1 MANKSST
8 IVKNASE
15 AGKTAAEQGGVLP
28 ESFIVIAAVG
38 LMTVLVSAGIYMYF
52 SDKRYGYFSRFLSWT
67 SDKLGAEEEKEKS
80 RTDEEM
86 KETVEKAVEND
97 KTETNSKEE
106 LWRAVQSIA
115 EESEHIGRMEER
127 RKKEEK
133 NDIEQMVQFNLL
145 LTGVLVLKMA
155 GTALGWI

>member
-1 MANKSST
+1 MNKTST

-15 AGKTAAEQGGVLP
+15 AGKTAAKQGGLLP
-28 ESFIVIAAVG
+28 ESLIVIAGVG
-38 LMTVLVSAGIYMYF
+38 LMTVLVAAAIYMYF
-52 SDKRYGYFSRFLSWT
+52 SDKRYGYLSRFISWISGKLS
-67 SDKLGAEEEKEKS
+67 AEEKKERS
-80 RTDEEM
+80 RSDEEM
-86 KETVEKAVEND
+86 EETVEKAVEND
-97 KTETNSKEE
+97 ITETSSKEE

-145 LTGVLVLKMA
+145 LTGLLVLKMA
-155 GTALGWI
+155 ATALGWA